1 MNQGLFLH
9 VFVWI
14 LARQTVRKTDRGCFL
29 WLDSV
34 TSEEREQEVT
44 VPSCSVTTW
53 KKPENKVQLQMPVA
67 AQEINLDAA
76 GFLELSYIVTWIK
89 KKSFLFCLTGFWLG
103 FNLLQNNLPSMQYV
117 SSPTMKSQN
126 NKIVVGKK
134 KKWQLK
140 CGWQKEQNSCASLF
154 QEQILKD
161 KKKRHKYYQISFQSF
176 PVSVLVLRL
185 EPVSDPLLEILK
197 QEVKRT

>member
-34 TSEEREQEVT
+34 TSDLLLRREEREQEVT

-76 GFLELSYIVTWIK
+76 GFLELSYIFTWIK
-89 KKSFLFCLTGFWLG
+89 KNKKRYWKSFLFCLTGFWLG

-126 NKIVVGKK
+126 NKTVVGKK
-134 KKWQLK
+134 KNDNL
-140 CGWQKEQNSCASLF
+140 NVV
-154 QEQILKD
+154 D
-161 KKKRHKYYQISFQSF
+161 R
-176 PVSVLVLRL
+176 RN
-185 EPVSDPLLEILK
+185 
-197 QEVKRT
+197 RTVVPPCSKNKF

>member
-1 MNQGLFLH
+1 MWVPLPSTNLQMNQGLFLH

-34 TSEEREQEVT
+34 TSDLLLGCEEREQEVT

-53 KKPENKVQLQMPVA
+53 KKPEKNKVQLQMPVA

-76 GFLELSYIVTWIK
+76 GVVGFLELSYIFTWIK
-89 KKSFLFCLTGFWLG
+89 KNKKRYCKSLLFCLTGFWLG

-117 SSPTMKSQN
+117 SSPTTKSQN

-134 KKWQLK
+134 KM
-140 CGWQKEQNSCASLF
+140 
-154 QEQILKD
+154 
-161 KKKRHKYYQISFQSF
+161 
-176 PVSVLVLRL
+176 
-185 EPVSDPLLEILK
+185 
-197 QEVKRT
+197 TT